1 MGACWQPR
9 QGRDGVGPPGRR
21 RRRASWFVPLT
32 LALAW
37 PVTHGAAYLPGAEPD
52 PPTGDVAPASP
63 TPAEPLRGSGIS
75 WTFGPWRTSGS
86 IALDLRAVRFDN
98 GGHSQQA
105 ALLFDVDTASYL
117 WQPWFIQVRLGAG
130 LIASSDGG
138 GAGEGNAGSGIGSA
152 VTGRAEVLV
161 FPASRFPFSLRA
173 EASDTRAAGDGLG
186 NDYRT
191 RRLAVLQS
199 FQPESG
205 NDRYQLQ
212 IDVSQ
217 LLAESRRDS
226 DTLMVID
233 ANALQVR
240 GPHRFEL
247 GLNWSGNERGDDS
260 LRTRIA
266 RLTARHGYN
275 PSPLLS
281 VESMASWNELRIRQR
296 SAVADD
302 EFGTEVRQLSSLLTW
317 RPREGDL
324 PFAVSP
330 STMVVGSARWVESR
344 AIGSADAARL
354 VALAATV
361 GLTTELTPTWRA
373 AGSVSLNQFDTG
385 AGAVR
390 TAGVNASANWAPRGL
405 AWGEWRYLPTL
416 ALGVGATRG
425 DDQSEQDFAA
435 AQFSHSL
442 ARDLARTAGDLWS
455 LVAAQSV
462 GAGAERSVSGR
473 THTATLVHSLGL
485 TWQAGT
491 GGARQSFA
499 SASISDSHSRSD
511 ERASFQLVNL
521 QWNQRTQLGRMSSW
535 SGSVTL
541 QASRSTLT
549 QDDATT
555 GLPSTSGGQWQSFA
569 NGTLSAEHRRL
580 FDVPRLRGTLLV
592 SVSSQQ
598 LQRRSAGDIDAPVH
612 FVSHSLEGR
621 LDYTIGR
628 LEARLSAR
636 VARVDD
642 GNVAS
647 LFARVQ
653 RRF

>member
-1 MGACWQPR
+1 M
-9 QGRDGVGPPGRR
+9 
-21 RRRASWFVPLT
+21 
-32 LALAW
+32 AW
-37 PVTHGAAYLPGAEPD
+37 PVVAHGAAYLPGAEPD
-52 PPTGDVAPASP
+52 PPTGDLPPAAP

-105 ALLFDVDTASYL
+105 ALLFDIDTASYL
-117 WQPWFIQVRLGAG
+117 WQPWFVQVRFGAG
-130 LIASSDGG
+130 LIASSDSGSSSD
-138 GAGEGNAGSGIGSA
+138 GNAGGGGIGSA

-191 RRLAVLQS
+191 RRLTALQS
-199 FQPESG
+199 YQPESG

-212 IDVSQ
+212 IDASQ

-226 DTLMVID
+226 DTLVVID
-233 ANALQVR
+233 ANALQMR
-240 GPHRFEL
+240 GPHRFDL

-281 VESMASWNELRIRQR
+281 VESMASWSELRIRQR
-296 SAVADD
+296 SDVADD

-317 RPREGDL
+317 RPREGEL

-344 AIGSADAARL
+344 AIGSPDAARL
-354 VALAATV
+354 AALAATV
-361 GLTTELTPTWRA
+361 GLTTDLTPTWRGA
-373 AGSVSLNQFDTG
+373 ASVSLNQFDAG
-385 AGAVR
+385 DGAVR
-390 TAGVNASANWAPRGL
+390 TASVNASANWAPRGL
-405 AWGEWRYLPTL
+405 SWDAWRYLPTL

-435 AQFSHSL
+435 AQFSHSVT
-442 ARDLARTAGDLWS
+442 RDLAVSDGDRVS
-455 LVAAQSV
+455 LVGAQSI
-462 GAGAERSVSGR
+462 GASAEHSDAGR
-473 THTATLVHSLGL
+473 TNTATLVHSVGL
-485 TWQAGT
+485 TWQSGAD
-491 GGARQSFA
+491 GARQSFA
-499 SASISDSHSRSD
+499 SASVSDSRSHSSD
-511 ERASFQLVNL
+511 ERAGFQLVNL

-549 QDDATT
+549 QDDALS
-555 GLPSTSGGQWQSFA
+555 GLRSTSGGQWQTFA

-580 FDVPRLRGTLLV
+580 FDVPRLRGTLLA
-592 SVSSQQ
+592 SVSTQQ
-598 LQRRSAGDIDAPVH
+598 LQRRSAGDIDAPVQ
-612 FVSHSLEGR
+612 FVSHSIEGR
-621 LDYTIGR
+621 LDYMIGR

-642 GNVAS
+642 SNVAS